1 MAVVGLSPGDPN
13 SFARPEEAAVSSVG
27 LYLDVNFERKVLSGR
42 VDLTVDKKTAEVTH
56 VLLDSKDLKISKVT
70 AHGSGEA
77 LEFSVGQQTTT
88 FGSKLEIKLPSTK
101 EMRFILSI
109 FYETDVNAS
118 ALQWLSS
125 EQTSG
130 CKHPYLFSQCQAI
143 HCRSMFPCQDTPS
156 VKVTYT
162 AEVTAPPE
170 LTVLM
175 SARRIGVPTVT
186 STGLKLHKF
195 EQPVPIPVYL
205 VAIVVGCLESRK
217 LGPRCHVWS
226 EAQVVDKAA
235 YEFAETEEMLLAAE
249 SLCGEYVWGIYDL
262 LVLPP
267 SFPYGGME
275 NPCLTFVTPTL
286 LAGDRSLA
294 SVVVHEISHSWT
306 GNLVTNRNFEHFW
319 LNEGFTRF
327 VEDKI
332 LGKLHGEKARHLS
345 AIGGLKQLRAAI
357 EHLGKNNPL
366 TCLVVDLKGISPD
379 DAFSAI
385 PYEKGYI
392 LLFHL
397 EELVGGAEAF
407 DPFLRAY
414 INKFKYTS
422 IDTDDFKKFLY
433 EYFPNNSKLK
443 EVDWNEWLFKP
454 GMPPVIPKYDN
465 SLEKVCSDL
474 RIKWVEWA
482 AVPDG
487 ACPFKS
493 EDIKDMSSQQVEEF
507 LAQLLEEKPL
517 SVAKLQA
524 MENAYNFNSV
534 VSCEIRFRWLRL
546 GIKGRWKEQVDRA
559 LDFVVEQGRMKY
571 IRPLYRDLYNWE
583 EVRDQAIAVF
593 KANKHRMMYVAAYTV
608 AKDLHLE

>member
-1 MAVVGLSPGDPN
+1 
-13 SFARPEEAAVSSVG
+13 
-27 LYLDVNFERKVLSGR
+27 
-42 VDLTVDKKTAEVTH
+42 
-56 VLLDSKDLKISKVT
+56 
-70 AHGSGEA
+70 
-77 LEFSVGQQTTT
+77 
-88 FGSKLEIKLPSTK
+88 
-101 EMRFILSI
+101 FILSI

-118 ALQWLSS
+118 ALQWLSP
-125 EQTSG
+125 EQTAGS
-130 CKHPYLFSQCQAI
+130 KHPYLFSQCQAI

-162 AEVTAPPE
+162 AEITAPPE

-205 VAIVVGCLESRK
+205 VAIAVGFLESRK
-217 LGPRCHVWS
+217 LGPRSHVWS
-226 EAQVVDKAA
+226 EQQVVDKAA
-235 YEFAETEEMLLAAE
+235 YEFAETEEMLLVAE
-249 SLCGEYVWGIYDL
+249 SICGEYVWGIYDL

-294 SVVVHEISHSWT
+294 SVVAHEISHSWT

-327 VEDKI
+327 VEGKI
-332 LGKLHGEKARHLS
+332 VGKLHGEKARHLS
-345 AIGGLKQLRAAI
+345 AIGGLKDLRAAI
-357 EHLGKNNPL
+357 QHLGENNPL
-366 TCLVVDLKGISPD
+366 TCLVVDLKGVSPD

-392 LLFHL
+392 LLFYL

-433 EYFPNNSKLK
+433 EYFPNNSKLNL
-443 EVDWNEWLFKP
+443 VDWNEWLFKP

-465 SLEKVCSDL
+465 SLEKVCTDL
-474 RIKWVEWA
+474 RIKWMEWA
-482 AVPDG
+482 ATPDD
-487 ACPFKS
+487 ACPFKP
-493 EDIKDMSSQQVEEF
+493 EDIKDMSSQQVKEF
-507 LAQLLEEKPL
+507 LAQLLEEQPL

-524 MENAYNFNSV
+524 MENTYNFNTV
-534 VSCEIRFRWLRL
+534 VNCEIRFRWLQL

-571 IRPLYRDLYNWE
+571 VRPLYR
-583 EVRDQAIAVF
+583 
-593 KANKHRMMYVAAYTV
+593 
-608 AKDLHLE
+608 HLSLTQDTLCSVQGKLSA